1 MGGDHPLSHEG
12 CLYNE
17 ESCLPKIRDVR
28 PTDLP
33 EEVEQV
39 SWVHAHMNTTLLL
52 VFLTGCVVIGFIIKI
67 ILMLL
72 IRWRKRKEAR
82 SFERKY
88 STTARTGD
96 EDCSDE
102 ILWIFSEEYF

>member
-1 MGGDHPLSHEG
+1 LRVVSPS
-12 CLYNE
+12 
-17 ESCLPKIRDVR
+17 S
-28 PTDLP
+28 LP
-33 EEVEQV
+33 EEIEEV

-72 IRWRKRKEAR
+72 LRWRKRREAQ

-88 STTARTGD
+88 STTA
-96 EDCSDE
+96 
-102 ILWIFSEEYF
+102 